1 MPRSKSIHIYV
12 LSGTWAIWAQHEE
25 WISPFSRPPA
35 QSCTPEGFK
44 AFKLIIILNGAPN
57 PTFPTKSLTQKTN
70 GKMLQVNQPVA
81 DPRSQQKEQAE
92 FLTGSP
98 QRSLNNN
105 AAIRLLL

>member
-1 MPRSKSIHIYV
+1 
-12 LSGTWAIWAQHEE
+12 
-25 WISPFSRPPA
+25 
-35 QSCTPEGFK
+35 
-44 AFKLIIILNGAPN
+44 
-57 PTFPTKSLTQKTN
+57 
-70 GKMLQVNQPVA
+70 MLQVNQPVA